1 MHVGLCLPRRPALT
15 YSRLANFGGRVNA
28 HGVDTEMHLD
38 MSLPRGGE
46 IDPKTC
52 PHKLNRF
59 QLVEKI
65 FFFFLTQKLKR
76 EWMKEVGSSPS
87 FVNPWGNFTEMREKR
102 GKSEERLQGSLSA
115 ERLHNNILVP
125 ELEASKD

>member
-1 MHVGLCLPRRPALT
+1 
-15 YSRLANFGGRVNA
+15 
-28 HGVDTEMHLD
+28 MHLD

-65 FFFFLTQKLKR
+65 FFFFFFFLFIYLFFLNSKAEERVKK
-76 EWMKEVGSSPS
+76 KEVGSSQS

-102 GKSEERLQGSLSA
+102 GKSEERLQGSFSA
-115 ERLHNNILVP
+115 ERLHNNIL
-125 ELEASKD
+125 ELEASKDY